1 MGSRFCRVVVLF
13 FLGMAF
19 LGITSCLFAQ
29 GTGPPPPA
37 DPAAAKSLAEIPDAS
52 VPHPADRGLSAGT
65 PVPQTEVALVEDPET
80 ADPQSSQAPNPQP
93 TATGTAPAASGTA
106 TESNSSSQNSAPQP
120 DTQEDKRQKAEL
132 EVKEQEHQRMGGII
146 PEFNVSYHS
155 DAVPLTTAE
164 KFKLEFRAATDPYT
178 FTVAT
183 IVAGFGEADDDTPGF
198 GWGPLGF
205 TKRAAAAYA
214 DNVIGNTLGNAV
226 LPSILHQDPRYFR
239 LGHGTIR
246 HRFFYAVSTAFI
258 CKHDTTRKW
267 EPNYSN
273 ILGNMIA
280 GEISNSYY
288 PGETMGSAGH
298 AIGTGLTVTF
308 EGTFGSTLEEFWPD
322 ISRKLFH
329 RDPTHGLDAQAQA
342 ADADQKQ
349 QKQEEGQKHQN

>member
-1 MGSRFCRVVVLF
+1 MVSVVRRIVVRF

-19 LGITSCLFAQ
+19 LGMTSCLFAQ
-29 GTGPPPPA
+29 GTGPPPSA
-37 DPAAAKSLAEIPDAS
+37 DPAAAKSQAEVPDA
-52 VPHPADRGLSAGT
+52 PTPQIEIALATDPQAAGS
-65 PVPQTEVALVEDPET
+65 PT
-80 ADPQSSQAPNPQP
+80 ADPQSDQMQNPQP
-93 TATGTAPAASGTA
+93 PATGTVPAPAASSGT
-106 TESNSSSQNSAPQP
+106 TQSSSSSQSSASQP
-120 DTQEDKRQKAEL
+120 DSQESQHQKAEQ

-178 FTVAT
+178 FTIAA
-183 IVAGFGEADDDTPGF
+183 IVAGIGEADDSTPGF

-205 TKRAAAAYA
+205 TKRAGAAYA

-239 LGHGTIR
+239 LGHGSI
-246 HRFFYAVSTAFI
+246 HLRFFDAVATAFI
-258 CKHDTTRKW
+258 CRHDTTRKW

-273 ILGNMIA
+273 VMGNMIA
-280 GEISNSYY
+280 GEISNFYY
-288 PGETMGSAGH
+288 PGETAGSIGH

-329 RDPTHGLDAQAQA
+329 KDPTHGLDAQAQA
-342 ADADQKQ
+342 DDTIAKQKKQ
-349 QKQEEGQKHQN
+349 QEEGPKHP

>member
-1 MGSRFCRVVVLF
+1 MVSSVRRIVVRF

-19 LGITSCLFAQ
+19 LGMTSCLFAQ
-29 GTGPPPPA
+29 GTGPPR
-37 DPAAAKSLAEIPDAS
+37 PAAPAAPKSLAEIPDA
-52 VPHPADRGLSAGT
+52 PT
-65 PVPQTEVALVEDPET
+65 PQIEMALAAVPET
-80 ADPQSSQAPNPQP
+80 ADPQSSQTQNPQP
-93 TATGTAPAASGTA
+93 PATATAPAASGTA
-106 TESNSSSQNSAPQP
+106 TDSSSSSQNSAPQP
-120 DTQEDKRQKAEL
+120 DTPEDQHQKAEQ

-146 PEFNVSYHS
+146 PEFNVSYRS
-155 DAVPLTTAE
+155 DAVPLTPAE
-164 KFKLEFRAATDPYT
+164 KFKIQFRAATDPYT
-178 FTVAT
+178 FTIAT
-183 IVAGFGEADDDTPGF
+183 IVAGIGEADDSTPGF

-239 LGHGTIR
+239 LGHGSIH
-246 HRFFYAVSTAFI
+246 HRFFYAVATAFI

-273 ILGNMIA
+273 IMGNMIA
-280 GEISNSYY
+280 GEISNFYY
-288 PGETMGSAGH
+288 PGETAGSIGH

-329 RDPTHGLDAQAQA
+329 KDPTHGHDAQAQA
-342 ADADQKQ
+342 EDADRKQK
-349 QKQEEGQKHQN
+349 KPEEEQKHQK

>member
-19 LGITSCLFAQ
+19 IGITSCLFAQ
-29 GTGPPPPA
+29 RTGPPRV
-37 DPAAAKSLAEIPDAS
+37 DPAAAKSLAEIPDAPT
-52 VPHPADRGLSAGT
+52 PHSPDRDLSAGI
-65 PVPQTEVALVEDPET
+65 PAPQVEVALAENPQT
-80 ADPQSSQAPNPQP
+80 ADPQSSQTQNPQP
-93 TATGTAPAASGTA
+93 PASGNAPTASGTA
-106 TESNSSSQNSAPQP
+106 AQSSSSSQNPAPQP
-120 DTQEDKRQKAEL
+120 NTQEDKHEKAEQ

-155 DAVPLTTAE
+155 DAVPLTPAE
-164 KFKLEFRAATDPYT
+164 KFKIQFRAATDPYT
-178 FTVAT
+178 FTIAT
-183 IVAGFGEADDDTPGF
+183 IVAGFGEADDDNPGF

-205 TKRAAAAYA
+205 TKRAAASYA

-239 LGHGTIR
+239 LGHGSVR
-246 HRFFYAVSTAFI
+246 HRFFYAVATAFI

-280 GEISNSYY
+280 GEISNFYY
-288 PGETMGSAGH
+288 PGETAGSVGH

-322 ISRKLFH
+322 ISRRLFH
-329 RDPTHGLDAQAQA
+329 KDPTHGLDAQAQA
-342 ADADQKQ
+342 EDADQKQ
-349 QKQEEGQKHQN
+349 QKREEEQKHQN